1 MHILS
6 NGPHL
11 VSPQEAQKVTK
22 TQNEVTVEPYFWS
35 LIDCHPVNP
44 QLFWCFKRVI
54 KSTQLENHFI
64 VFIQTRTESGT

>member
-35 LIDCHPVNP
+35 LIDCHPV
-44 QLFWCFKRVI
+44 
-54 KSTQLENHFI
+54 STTQTLKTFFFNVLLELGGLPHARPLA
-64 VFIQTRTESGT
+64 VHLE